1 MPELKLSRESFER
14 AVNFIHT
21 EARPLDRARFAYRF
35 ENGSRDAVIAE
46 VAKFQDTD
54 GGFQSLLES
63 DTRWTGSSGLAA
75 MKALKVFNEVGTP
88 ASDPH
93 VQALVKYLLASFD
106 EKAGYWHALPK
117 AANSAPHAPWWD
129 VKYDLGRSEVESPV
143 FPTAALAGYLRAYA
157 SLLPPGLLDRV
168 TASCLNYLEAA
179 PVKVAMP
186 DIDTLSVLVNY
197 LPPTERAAAVQ
208 KLKAALAEETV
219 VDPQKWDEYNIRP
232 LTFVH
237 SPDSPLYSGPT
248 AAVNLNLD
256 YIVSTQKPDGGW
268 GLTWSWADRD
278 AAAWKLA
285 EQEWRGV
292 VTFENLE
299 VLTAFHRVSP

>member
-1 MPELKLSRESFER
+1 
-14 AVNFIHT
+14 
-21 EARPLDRARFAYRF
+21 
-35 ENGSRDAVIAE
+35 
-46 VAKFQDTD
+46 
-54 GGFQSLLES
+54 LL
-63 DTRWTGSSGLAA
+63 
-75 MKALKVFNEVGTP
+75 
-88 ASDPH
+88 
-93 VQALVKYLLASFD
+93 
-106 EKAGYWHALPK
+106 
-117 AANSAPHAPWWD
+117 
-129 VKYDLGRSEVESPV
+129 
-143 FPTAALAGYLRAYA
+143 
-157 SLLPPGLLDRV
+157 
-168 TASCLNYLEAA
+168 
-179 PVKVAMP
+179 
-186 DIDTLSVLVNY
+186 
-197 LPPTERAAAVQ
+197 PTERAAAVQ